1 MSDATTTLRRK
12 CGKQAKL
19 LPAGT
24 YKQDD
29 STWVAF
35 DNAERRGYKS
45 SNPTCA
51 QLFGTPVAKLHADP
65 KFGLKSFDEV
75 LE

>member
-1 MSDATTTLRRK
+1 MSDATATLCRK
-12 CGKQAKL
+12 YGKEAKL

-29 STWVAF
+29 STWVAC
-35 DNAERRGYKS
+35 DNAERRGYEC

-51 QLFGTPVAKLHADP
+51 QVFGTSVAKLHADP
-65 KFGLKSFDEV
+65 KFGLKSTDEA